1 MGREF
6 GAPNKVTKYSWDDEM
21 KKTAIILMGIFL
33 TGCSVIPD
41 MPGPIGIP
49 GV

>member
-1 MGREF
+1 MRMIDVIAKGH
-6 GAPNKVTKYSWDDEM
+6 G
-21 KKTAIILMGIFL
+21 KKLLFLLMMLFL

-49 GV
+49 GI